1 MVTVPGVFLRGLW
14 LSLALTLVVALA
26 GCDSEGDS
34 AESSA
39 STGLPKTI
47 TIGAAIAKS
56 GWLEPYDA
64 SISAVEQLVDETNA
78 KGGIDGSK
86 LEVIQVDNRSDP
98 QQAPIAAQQ
107 AIEKGADM
115 LLFSSESLTASAGAP
130 VAEENDALNFS
141 LSANE
146 PGFGPPTTGRLS
158 FSAYPSVL
166 SEASADATFLHEKG
180 LERPFLFRDTAIIY
194 GKAYCDGFQQAWER
208 LGGSIVGS
216 VDFKNEDESIASQVN
231 QLKKS
236 NADSVVMCS
245 YPPGGAA
252 AVKQVR
258 DVAIDLPII
267 AAGSFDGTYWLKGIS
282 NTKDIYVATNG
293 SSYDPPNQAAAKLFE
308 KLETRGGRNRR
319 LQRPALGLRR
329 RSADRPG
336 DRRDGQHRRQRARR
350 RAGGKAPPDHHRQ
363 DLLHQG
369 LPLRERQLADIR
381 VRERRAEAGHQD
393 HAALR
398 SRIPGLKGLAGT
410 LVPFRHV

>member
-1 MVTVPGVFLRGLW
+1 
-14 LSLALTLVVALA
+14 LA
-26 GCDSEGDS
+26 GCGSEGES
-34 AESSA
+34 TGSSA
-39 STGLPKTI
+39 SAGLPKTI

-56 GWLEPYDA
+56 GWLAPYDA
-64 SISAVEQLVDETNA
+64 SISSVEQLVDETNA

-115 LLFSSESLTASAGAP
+115 LFFSSESLTASAAAP
-130 VAEENDALNFS
+130 VAEENNALNFS

-166 SEASADATFLHEKG
+166 SEASAGATFLHEKG

-194 GKAYCDGFQQAWER
+194 GKAYCAGFQESWEH
-208 LGGSIVGS
+208 LGGSISGS

-236 NADSVVMCS
+236 NADAVVMCS

-258 DVAIDLPII
+258 DAGVDLPMI
-267 AAGSFDGTYWLKGIS
+267 ATGSFDGTYWLKGIS
-282 NTKDIYVATNG
+282 NTKDIYVALNG
-293 SSYDPPNQAAAKLFE
+293 SSYDPPNEAAATLFE
-308 KLETRGGRNRR
+308 KLEKAGAETDVSSV
-319 LQRPALGLRR
+319 LL
-329 RSADRPG
+329 SAY
-336 DRRDGQHRRQRARR
+336 
-350 RAGGKAPPDHHRQ
+350 AGGQLIIDAIEETGSIDG
-363 DLLHQG
+363 D
-369 LPLRERQLADIR
+369 ELAD
-381 VRERRAEAGHQD
+381 ALEARPHQTVLGKISYTKD
-393 HAALR
+393 FHYANGNWPIYVYANGKPKLLTT
-398 SRIPGLKGLAGT
+398 ITPGFLPEYGG
-410 LVPFRHV
+410 